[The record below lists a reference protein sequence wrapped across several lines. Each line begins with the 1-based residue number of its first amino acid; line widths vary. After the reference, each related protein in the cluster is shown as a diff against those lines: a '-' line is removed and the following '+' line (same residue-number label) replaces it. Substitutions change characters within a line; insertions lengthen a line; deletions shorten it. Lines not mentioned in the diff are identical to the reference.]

1 MCGNR
6 RLGVAAKKIY
16 ENLEA
21 DTARM
26 RELKTYLAAEL
37 EKMEQVEINGP
48 EPEKGAPHILNVSFL
63 GVRSEVLLHT
73 WKTGRFMFLREA
85 PAPVTSGQEVPL

>member
-1 MCGNR
+1 MRSGTDNVPGIAG
-6 RLGVAAKKIY
+6 LGVAAKKIY

-37 EKMEQVEINGP
+37 EKMEQVEN
-48 EPEKGAPHILNVSFL
+48 
-63 GVRSEVLLHT
+63 
-73 WKTGRFMFLREA
+73 
-85 PAPVTSGQEVPL
+85 